1 MKKQNLTQY
10 EVVFVV
16 QGYLKAEDGDIG
28 ELTCNGLIDGREN
41 CQIRQLQTCTRNQ
54 KSRPRSAL
62 RLRRRL
68 SAVTTVWYTR
78 AQLAVSLVDWRPRS
92 SIKIHKGA
100 AQQVLKPAGRRL
112 LFSVSVIFLF
122 QHIPYSCFKI
132 ILYFNFFFRHFSVF
146 LFVHVEIIRLSS
158 LTHEHE

>member
-1 MKKQNLTQY
+1 MKKQTLTQY

-68 SAVTTVWYTR
+68 SALAGLVRASVARGIIETDGVFYLKDGRWYYT
-78 AQLAVSLVDWRPRS
+78 AAAESPQEAYDQAVLDFEAACVGEVKIMDWFLE
-92 SIKIHKGA
+92 H
-100 AQQVLKPAGRRL
+100 
-112 LFSVSVIFLF
+112 VSDEADNYWYREDLD
-122 QHIPYSCFKI
+122 
-132 ILYFNFFFRHFSVF
+132 
-146 LFVHVEIIRLSS
+146 IR
-158 LTHEHE
+158 